1 MMEQQLAEYHK
12 RRVDQYRRNM
22 TRAFNEDLSIA
33 RSVMEFQVYE
43 TQLLGKERVRR
54 VKELVGEI

>member
-1 MMEQQLAEYHK
+1 MEQQLAEYHK